1 MIKLLLLAV
10 GVWFVFTILK
20 KYARS
25 VDRDDERDVTAPPAH
40 EDMVR
45 CAQCGVHLPKSEG
58 ILSRGEFYCSDEH
71 RRLHQG

>member
-10 GVWFVFTILK
+10 GVWLIYAFLK

-25 VDRDDERDVTAPPAH
+25 VDSEKRDIPPVPVQ

-45 CAQCGVHLPKSEG
+45 CAQCGVHLPKSES
-58 ILSRGEFYCSDEH
+58 ILSRGESFCSDEH
-71 RRLHQG
+71 RRQHQD